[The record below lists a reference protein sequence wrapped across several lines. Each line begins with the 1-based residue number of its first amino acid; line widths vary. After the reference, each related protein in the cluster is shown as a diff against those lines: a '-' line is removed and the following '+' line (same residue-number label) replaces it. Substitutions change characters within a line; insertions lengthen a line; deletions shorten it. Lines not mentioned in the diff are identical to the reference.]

1 MATTLNIS
9 SLPDYVEQHRD
20 ELFVQSTVGA
30 KTLDYVEIMPNV
42 KYKDALNYLDSE
54 VELQAA
60 TCEWNPTGSDTFGQ
74 RYIEVKPV
82 AVQKEYCWLD
92 MQKKYFNDQL
102 SFEIGREKLPWEE
115 KLANSNVE
123 KIKAAVEELVW
134 LGNSGIGIT
143 GFIADAATA
152 SAATVDF
159 ASGATAVGKIDA
171 LVAALPIAMVNKGVN
186 IFVSY
191 SDFRNYVQESNG
203 TCCANRAPIDAASEE
218 LTYLGDS
225 RVKIVPVLGLENA
238 GGKMVAATADAL
250 VYGTDIE
257 GSETAYEIRYDKDS
271 KKFKFDVLFNAG
283 TAVKFP
289 NEVVIGGP
297 AAE

>member
-42 KYKDALNYLDSE
+42 KYKDALNYLNTE
-54 VELQAA
+54 IELQEAA
-60 TCEWNPTGSDTFGQ
+60 CDWAPKGSVSFAQ

-82 AVQKEYCWLD
+82 EAQLEICWLD
-92 MQKKYFNDQL
+92 FQKKYQNYQL
-102 SFEIGREKLPWEE
+102 NFEAGREVCPFEE
-115 KLANSNVE
+115 KIANSLVE
-123 KIKAAVEELVW
+123 NSKKAFESLVW
-134 LGNSGIGIT
+134 IGDSGLGIT
-143 GFIADAATA
+143 GFIADAASV

-159 ASGATAVGKIDA
+159 ASGATAVDKIDS
-171 LVAALPIAMVNKGVN
+171 LVAALPVKMLAKGVN

-203 TCCANRAPIDAASEE
+203 TCCANRAIIDAASEE

-225 RVKIVPVLGLENA
+225 RVKIVPVLGLEDT
-238 GGKMVAATADAL
+238 GKMVAATPDAL
-250 VYGTDIE
+250 VFGTDIE
-257 GSETAYEIRYDKDS
+257 GAETVFEVWYDKAS
-271 KKFKFDVLFNAG
+271 KKFKFQMLTAAG
-283 TAVKFP
+283 TAIKYID
-289 NEVVIGGP
+289 EVVVGGN
-297 AAE
+297 ASE